1 MFRFFEDL
9 IDPFAD
15 YSEIDRPS
23 QRLWPFLQTYCQ
35 PFK

>member
-15 YSEIDRPS
+15 YREIDRPP
-23 QRLWPFLQTYCQ
+23 QRLWPFLPDLLSTV
-35 PFK
+35 